1 MMTIEKLLMENS
13 DDLLGFFL
21 AVYLFGSA
29 LTMRSPTD
37 LDLLLVYSSAA
48 DLDTVTNE
56 VRKTRDAL
64 SMTFEGM
71 IVDLT
76 VLSNTESLATD
87 FVRSIPD
94 AVRVR

>member
-1 MMTIEKLLMENS
+1 
-13 DDLLGFFL
+13 
-21 AVYLFGSA
+21 
-29 LTMRSPTD
+29 
-37 LDLLLVYSSAA
+37 
-48 DLDTVTNE
+48 
-56 VRKTRDAL
+56 
-64 SMTFEGM
+64 MTFEGM